1 MDKGLFRQKSI
12 DRISSPEQLHDYM
25 RVTSPK
31 LWMLLSAIVA
41 LLAGFVVYAA
51 TTTMESTMKLKVQF
65 ESGFAQADMLS
76 SQADYIK
83 VRMPVRIGGQTG
95 YVSDII
101 QASRLRLKVN
111 LDSDEQLADGYYELA
126 LEGETDQTVQ
136 DQLLLMLTVRGDL
149 ITIYNSPETKNLF
162 SKDRRIRIEGRL
174 ATVTGYEVIDTSTV
188 VFELD
193 DPKVTMP
200 DGVYDAEIVT
210 ESTTPIRFLL
220 N

>member
-1 MDKGLFRQKSI
+1 
-12 DRISSPEQLHDYM
+12 
-25 RVTSPK
+25 
-31 LWMLLSAIVA
+31 ML
-41 LLAGFVVYAA
+41 
-51 TTTMESTMKLKVQF
+51 
-65 ESGFAQADMLS
+65 
-76 SQADYIK
+76 
-83 VRMPVRIGGQTG
+83 
-95 YVSDII
+95 
-101 QASRLRLKVN
+101 
-111 LDSDEQLADGYYELA
+111 
-126 LEGETDQTVQ
+126 
-136 DQLLLMLTVRGDL
+136 L